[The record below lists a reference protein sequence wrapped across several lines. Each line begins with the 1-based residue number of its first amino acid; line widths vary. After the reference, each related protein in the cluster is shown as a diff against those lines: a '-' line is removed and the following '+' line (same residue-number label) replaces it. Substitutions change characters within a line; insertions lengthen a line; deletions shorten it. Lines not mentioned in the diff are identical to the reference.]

1 MKILKWIS
9 ISCLLLCCSGCWDQH
24 IMKDIALVT
33 AIAYDQQQN
42 EKIQT
47 TFFLPRVPNTNNGIS
62 KPDTQ
67 IVSALSNTPSEGK
80 AKLDAKISGLLD
92 TAKNRVLLIGE
103 SFAKKSLPALLDSF
117 YLDPKSNL
125 RTPVVVVKGN
135 AKQFMK
141 QVKVKDEL
149 FSDYMYRI
157 LQSAKTN
164 GFIEETNIQGI
175 LSKASHPKQ
184 DFVLP
189 YMEVDT
195 KQMKTNIT
203 GLALFHN
210 NRYTGRRL
218 EKEQAKL
225 YVLLQKQQV
234 KNLQFTQKIRISSHS
249 PHKQYVTIQ
258 IKKRNKYM
266 TILPKKK
273 KIHVNIRCHLQVA
286 LVEKTVPTSKQSK
299 EKIEK
304 ELSHLVTKQLR
315 TVLQTLQKEN
325 CDSLGIRRELQVKHP
340 QLFQDTNGKQQY
352 AQVEFS
358 PSVHVQLVDKG
369 LLQLS
374 E

>member
-1 MKILKWIS
+1 MLS
-9 ISCLLLCCSGCWDQH
+9 RC
-24 IMKDIALVT
+24 
-33 AIAYDQQQN
+33 
-42 EKIQT
+42 
-47 TFFLPRVPNTNNGIS
+47 FFFVSPNGVR
-62 KPDTQ
+62 P
-67 IVSALSNTPSEGK
+67 
-80 AKLDAKISGLLD
+80 
-92 TAKNRVLLIGE
+92 IGE

-125 RTPVVVVKGN
+125 RTPVAVKGN

-164 GFIEETNIQGI
+164 GLIEETNIQGI
-175 LSKASHPKQ
+175 LSKASYPKQ

-225 YVLLQKQQV
+225 YVLLQKQQM

-258 IKKRNKYM
+258 IKKGNKYM
-266 TILPKKK
+266 AILPNSLRKK
-273 KIHVNIRCHLQVA
+273 
-286 LVEKTVPTSKQSK
+286 
-299 EKIEK
+299 
-304 ELSHLVTKQLR
+304 
-315 TVLQTLQKEN
+315 
-325 CDSLGIRRELQVKHP
+325 
-340 QLFQDTNGKQQY
+340 
-352 AQVEFS
+352 
-358 PSVHVQLVDKG
+358 
-369 LLQLS
+369 
-374 E
+374 

>member
-67 IVSALSNTPSEGK
+67 VVSVLSNTPSEGK

-164 GFIEETNIQGI
+164 GLIEETNIQGI

-210 NRYTGRRL
+210 NRYTGQRL
-218 EKEQAKL
+218 KKEQAKL

-266 TILPKKK
+266 AILPKQK

-304 ELSHLVTKQLR
+304 ELSHLFTKQLR

-340 QLFQDTNGKQQY
+340 QLFQATNGKQQY
-352 AQVEFS
+352 APVKFS
-358 PSVHVQLVDKG
+358 PTVHVQLVDKG
-369 LLQLS
+369 LIQLS